1 MDGTAP
7 SCEALIQRMSPRA
20 RVLMSVGPATGAVL
34 GLGIVASL
42 CGVGLALFLLS
53 VILAGFLGAGKSA
66 VLGSAVA
73 NAFTLAVFGRVIEPW
88 PSWLWSWRPCFSYAV
103 GSSAG
108 RTGPRGS
115 SSPPTRQRPESERH
129 TQEPR
134 DTWGPQSRQP
144 VARTVQ
150 VTECKE
156 TIGMPIRVKC
166 PQCGRGVVAK
176 DEYAG
181 RSVKCPGCGQGLR
194 LLAPPAAAPAPEAG
208 APAAPEGPKESRKAK
223 VSPEAAEERR
233 RLRQLEKEQ
242 KDRRNRVI
250 RIISLVGI
258 LAGGLLGGL
267 TYPFDLPSAKTGIY
281 CMTAGILIMGVSV
294 VVLFVTPKP
303 RPEPAPR
310 LKRKDAADRE
320 A

>member
-1 MDGTAP
+1 MA
-7 SCEALIQRMSPRA
+7 
-20 RVLMSVGPATGAVL
+20 
-34 GLGIVASL
+34 
-42 CGVGLALFLLS
+42 
-53 VILAGFLGAGKSA
+53 
-66 VLGSAVA
+66 
-73 NAFTLAVFGRVIEPW
+73 
-88 PSWLWSWRPCFSYAV
+88 
-103 GSSAG
+103 
-108 RTGPRGS
+108 
-115 SSPPTRQRPESERH
+115 
-129 TQEPR
+129 
-134 DTWGPQSRQP
+134 
-144 VARTVQ
+144 
-150 VTECKE
+150 
-156 TIGMPIRVKC
+156 IRVKC

-194 LLAPPAAAPAPEAG
+194 LPAPPAAAPAPEAG
-208 APAAPEGPKESRKAK
+208 APAASEGPKESRKAK
-223 VSPEAAEERR
+223 MSPEAAEERR

-242 KDRRNRVI
+242 KDKRNRVI

-258 LAGGLLGGL
+258 LIGGLLGGL

-303 RPEPAPR
+303 RPEAAPR